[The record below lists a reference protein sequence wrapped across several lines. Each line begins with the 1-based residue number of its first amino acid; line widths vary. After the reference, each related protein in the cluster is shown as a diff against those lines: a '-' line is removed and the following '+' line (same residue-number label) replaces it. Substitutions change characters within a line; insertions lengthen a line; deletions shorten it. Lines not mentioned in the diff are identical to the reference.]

1 MRIFE
6 IDFDSIFL
14 NLLVNSIE
22 AFKLSK
28 IQNQRKI
35 HITCIEIADRI
46 RVEYSDTGP
55 GLPSH
60 LTDPN
65 IIFQP
70 MYTSKRDSV
79 GQEVGT
85 GLGMWIVKVI
95 SDEYQADVQLLPI
108 PTYSGFSIVFNFPQK
123 YKSKS

>member
-65 IIFQP
+65 IIFSRCTP
-70 MYTSKRDSV
+70 AKET
-79 GQEVGT
+79 
-85 GLGMWIVKVI
+85 
-95 SDEYQADVQLLPI
+95 LL
-108 PTYSGFSIVFNFPQK
+108 VRRWEQD
-123 YKSKS
+123 